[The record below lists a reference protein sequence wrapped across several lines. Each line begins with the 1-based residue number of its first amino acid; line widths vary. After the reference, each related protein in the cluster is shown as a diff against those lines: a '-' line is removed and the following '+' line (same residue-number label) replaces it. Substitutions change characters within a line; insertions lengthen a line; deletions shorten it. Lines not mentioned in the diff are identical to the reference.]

1 MSKYNKENELKKRE
15 YYKRIS
21 IKKSEKT
28 VRQIMKAVE
37 NFEEFTGYKDFRLF
51 NMKMA
56 LDYLQHLRKKSLS
69 INTIRGYLRELKNFL
84 EWLSDKPSYKSRIRQ
99 EDIELLSITNNE
111 TNQITKRI
119 NLDYPT
125 FEQAKQ
131 IIESIEVKTEVDRR
145 DKALIS
151 FTLLTGIRAEAL
163 MTLSLGCINID
174 KMLVTQ
180 FVKNGV
186 KTKFRKD
193 IVSKIFN
200 FDDNLLNY
208 FVDWFNYLR
217 EKKLFG
223 NEDPLFPKGKN
234 TQEENNFTF
243 VCNFVEKEFWQAH
256 SSIRNIFIQRATGAG
271 IKAFSPH
278 KYRHL
283 AIKLAFDKC
292 KNAAEIKAI
301 SQSFGH
307 EDVSTTIQVYG
318 NYRPDELSEILDGIN
333 SNQNDKTNI
342 SAEEKQALNALLKK
356 VNNGII

>member
-15 YYKRIS
+15 YYKRMG

-28 VRQIMKAVE
+28 VRQIAKAME
-37 NFEEFTGYKDFRLF
+37 KFEEFTGYKDFRYF
-51 NMKMA
+51 NMKIA
-56 LDYLQHLRKKSLS
+56 LDYLNYLRKKSLS
-69 INTIRGYLRELKNFL
+69 INTIRGYLRELKSFL
-84 EWLSDKPSYKSRIRQ
+84 EWLSDKPSYKSRIKQ

-111 TNQITKRI
+111 TNQITKKI

-145 DKALIS
+145 DKALIT
-151 FTLLTGIRAEAL
+151 FALVTGIRAEAL

-180 FVKNGV
+180 FARNGV

-200 FDDNLLNY
+200 FDENLLKY
-208 FVDWFNYLR
+208 FVDWFNYLK
-217 EKKLFG
+217 EEKLFG
-223 NEDPLFPKGKN
+223 NEDPLFPKSKQI
-234 TQEENNFTF
+234 QEGNNLSF
-243 VCNFVEKEFWQAH
+243 VYNSVEKEFWQAH
-256 SSIRNIFIQRATGAG
+256 SSIRNIFIQRATDAG

-292 KNAAEIKAI
+292 KNASEIKAI

-318 NYRPDELSEILDGIN
+318 NYRPDELSEILDNIN
-333 SNQNDKTNI
+333 NNDNQVSKED
-342 SAEEKQALNALLKK
+342 LALLSQIKK
-356 VNNGII
+356 MVKS